1 MIETLTI
8 ALRLAGAGLILLAL
22 LHVPISR
29 HLKWREDAARL
40 TPINASIFSVHN
52 FFICVVLVMMGLP
65 CVLDPMMFL
74 EKSHAAKWVTWSFAA
89 FWAIRLY
96 FQLFVYR
103 ADLWRGKRMETWIHW
118 WFTFIWIGLSLLFA
132 LCGGVQ
138 VGWVG

>member
-1 MIETLTI
+1 
-8 ALRLAGAGLILLAL
+8 
-22 LHVPISR
+22 
-29 HLKWREDAARL
+29 LKWREDVAQLA
-40 TPINASIFSVHN
+40 PINASIFKVHN

-74 EKSHAAKWVTWSFAA
+74 EKSRAAKWVTWSFTG

-103 ADLWRGKRMETWIHW
+103 ADLWRGRKMETCVHW
-118 WFTFIWIGLSLLFA
+118 WFTFNWIALTLLFA